1 MNNIYNRNPE
11 NFGSEAVNNNLWQY
25 IKSLNP
31 EMVAQLSKPTSP
43 EVLQAIERT
52 VVSMLGSLPSEDFDI
67 EITTSRQHLGML
79 LGSAMLNGYFLHNVQ
94 QRLEFEKSLQL
105 TEVDS
110 KDAV

>member
-1 MNNIYNRNPE
+1 MNDLSNRNPE
-11 NFGSEAVNNNLWQY
+11 NFGSEAVNNNLLQY
-25 IKSLNP
+25 IKSLSP

-52 VVSMLGSLPSEDFDI
+52 IVSMLGGLPAEEFDV

-105 TEVDS
+105 TQVDS
-110 KDAV
+110 QETV

>member
-1 MNNIYNRNPE
+1 MNNLSNRNPE
-11 NFGSEAVNNNLWQY
+11 NFGSEAINNNLWQY

-94 QRLEFEKSLQL
+94 QRLEFEKSLEL
-105 TEVDS
+105 TEVDLP
-110 KDAV
+110 DAI

>member
-1 MNNIYNRNPE
+1 MNNLYNRNPD
-11 NFGSEAVNNNLWQY
+11 NFGSEAVSNNLWQY

-52 VVSMLGSLPSEDFDI
+52 IVTMLGSLPSEDFDV

-105 TEVDS
+105 TELDLPDTV
-110 KDAV
+110 